1 MHGSGAGRRSWI
13 GWAVLTLAFL
23 AVLLGEARPA
33 EAHPLGNFT
42 TNRYARVEVSAG
54 VLRVYYVLDEAE
66 LRAFE
71 TRDAVARDRN
81 RFVAEQVAGIR
92 AGLRLT
98 VDGAVLDLSP
108 LPARLDLLPG
118 QGGLDTQRLAVIF
131 SAALPAGPGPHR
143 ATFDDT
149 NEPNRIG
156 WREVVVVARG
166 DARILESSAP
176 SVDASDELRRYP
188 AALLQAPLDQRSAS
202 FSFDAGSR
210 PVEALALTPPI
221 EAASRAGGE
230 LTRLVERQGL
240 TPLVLAGML
249 GLAFVFGAFHAI
261 GPGHGKTVMAAYL
274 VGTSGRTADAVLLG
288 VIVSLMHTGSV
299 LVLGLALLQLNR
311 YGAIERIYPVLTVVS
326 GLIVVGFGAVLLRRR
341 LRSLRA
347 TKHRHAH
354 GEDHSHGQGLS
365 HGEGHSHGEGL
376 SQGHSHGEGHGHED
390 HSHSEGYSHGEG
402 HDHGEGHSHSEGHRH
417 EDGTRREGNAHEDH
431 SHEDETRRVGHA
443 HEDHVHE
450 DETPREGL
458 SQHVH
463 APGAHDQESHGHHHG
478 PGGHT
483 HELPEG
489 TKPLS
494 RRGLVLLATSGGL
507 LPSPSAV
514 LVVVAGFAAGR
525 VVLSLSLVLA
535 FSVGLAATLSAV
547 GIALVLGRRVL
558 ERRKHAGAIVR
569 ALPVAGA
576 AALMTVGAVL
586 LTSGL
591 TQL

>member
-1 MHGSGAGRRSWI
+1 MHGSGAGRRRWI
-13 GWAVLTLAFL
+13 GWAVLALVVL
-23 AVLLGEARPA
+23 GVLLGGARPA

-71 TRDAVARDRN
+71 TRDAVANDRD
-81 RFVAEQVAGIR
+81 RFVADQVARIR
-92 AGLRLT
+92 DGLRLT
-98 VDGAVLDLSP
+98 VDGAALDLSP

-118 QGGLDTQRLAVIF
+118 QGGLDTQRLAVVF
-131 SAALPAGPGPHR
+131 SASLPAGRGAQR
-143 ATFDDT
+143 GTFEDS
-149 NEPNRIG
+149 NEPKRIG

-166 DARILESSAP
+166 DARLLESSAP
-176 SVDASDELRRYP
+176 AADASDELRRYP
-188 AALLQAPLDQRSAS
+188 AELLQAPLDQRSAT

-210 PVEALALTPPI
+210 PVDALALTPPI

-249 GLAFVFGAFHAI
+249 GLAFVFGSFHAI

-311 YGAIERIYPVLTVVS
+311 YGAIERIYPLLTVLS

-347 TKHRHAH
+347 TNRHHDHGDHLHDAEAH
-354 GEDHSHGQGLS
+354 A
-365 HGEGHSHGEGL
+365 HGEGHSHGEG
-376 SQGHSHGEGHGHED
+376 HAHEEHAHEEHLQED
-390 HSHSEGYSHGEG
+390 PTPR
-402 HDHGEGHSHSEGHRH
+402 EGHSHQDH
-417 EDGTRREGNAHEDH
+417 AHGEDH
-431 SHEDETRRVGHA
+431 AQGSHD
-443 HEDHVHE
+443 
-450 DETPREGL
+450 
-458 SQHVH
+458 
-463 APGAHDQESHGHHHG
+463 HGHHHG

-489 TKPLS
+489 IKPLS

-525 VVLSLSLVLA
+525 VALSLSLVLA

-569 ALPVAGA
+569 TLPVAGA
-576 AALMTVGAVL
+576 AALMTVGLVL
-586 LTSGL
+586 LASGV

>member
-1 MHGSGAGRRSWI
+1 M
-13 GWAVLTLAFL
+13 VLALVVL
-23 AVLLGEARPA
+23 GVLLGGARPA

-71 TRDAVARDRN
+71 TRDAVANDRD
-81 RFVAEQVAGIR
+81 RFVADQVAGIGN
-92 AGLRLT
+92 GLRLT
-98 VDGAVLDLSP
+98 VDGAALDLSP

-118 QGGLDTQRLAVIF
+118 QGGLDTQRLAVVF
-131 SAALPAGPGPHR
+131 SAALPGGPGPHE
-143 ATFDDT
+143 ATFDDS
-149 NEPNRIG
+149 NEPSRIG

-166 DARILESSAP
+166 DARLLESSAP
-176 SVDASDELRRYP
+176 AADASDELRRYP
-188 AALLQAPLDQRSAS
+188 ASLLQAPLDQRSAT
-202 FSFDAGSR
+202 FTFDAGTR
-210 PVEALALTPPI
+210 PADALALTPPI
-221 EAASRAGGE
+221 QAASRAGGE

-240 TPLVLAGML
+240 TPLVLVGML
-249 GLAFVFGAFHAI
+249 GLAFVFGSFHAI
-261 GPGHGKTVMAAYL
+261 GPGHGKTVMATYL

-311 YGAIERIYPVLTVVS
+311 YGAIERIYPLLTVLS

-347 TKHRHAH
+347 TKRHHDHGGGHRHDAEAH
-354 GEDHSHGQGLS
+354 APSEAHA
-365 HGEGHSHGEGL
+365 HGEGHSHGEG
-376 SQGHSHGEGHGHED
+376 
-390 HSHSEGYSHGEG
+390 
-402 HDHGEGHSHSEGHRH
+402 
-417 EDGTRREGNAHEDH
+417 
-431 SHEDETRRVGHA
+431 HA
-443 HEDHVHE
+443 HEDHAHE
-450 DETPREGL
+450 D
-458 SQHVH
+458 
-463 APGAHDQESHGHHHG
+463 HGHHHG

-525 VVLSLSLVLA
+525 VALSLSLVLA

-569 ALPVAGA
+569 TLPVAGA
-576 AALMTVGAVL
+576 AALMTVGLVL
-586 LTSGL
+586 LASGV